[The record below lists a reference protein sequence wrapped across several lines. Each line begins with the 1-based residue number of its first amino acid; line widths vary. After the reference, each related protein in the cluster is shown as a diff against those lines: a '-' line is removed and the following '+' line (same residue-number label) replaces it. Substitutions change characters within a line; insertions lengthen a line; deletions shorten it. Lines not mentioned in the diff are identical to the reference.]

1 MESGKY
7 RNESIKTRVRPIKKL
22 CIIEN
27 NDFPR
32 LIEIIRIYSK
42 EICGI
47 LNLIL
52 INDATLFSSN
62 ILEFIKSHD
71 PDIIINYSSCV
82 NEKLMEKFDIKVLN
96 GNSKDFSLEYLSYSI
111 SHLSNELDPYA
122 PLRKGNAN
130 LIFTNIDENPNIEK
144 MFFYLNFGMIDQNLA
159 DGLKDTIFKDIRII
173 SIDSLDTPFMQILN
187 HENNLLHQTIF
198 LYWPNTYQSIFEIDY
213 NPNKY
218 FDVNFPTAILSGST
232 DINAMIYF
240 WNERASYPYCKLAW
254 IPLES
259 LDDYSTVIKEFK
271 YYCLFS
277 DNGQSDVHARIYK
290 ENPSIK
296 EINNSKYYFNSRSDE
311 WRLLEHLENVTII
324 DNRFRI
330 RHPSEKMF
338 SKEGLNGPLVMEV
351 SGLEELVLPKSL
363 ALGELFRKT
372 SNKHEQHNFSRV
384 SRERL
389 VYTFQSFEL
398 YKNLPYIDEIK
409 IPDSRTIFRTT
420 FKENKLDLAETKNTS
435 LANQVV
441 NLVGGPHYLN
451 LFSDEDIYDFLT
463 TLAPKRIKRIIEEIT
478 RGFRKTN

>member
-159 DGLKDTIFKDIRII
+159 DGLKDTIFKDITHLR
-173 SIDSLDTPFMQILN
+173 QI
-187 HENNLLHQTIF
+187 
-198 LYWPNTYQSIFEIDY
+198 PN
-213 NPNKY
+213 
-218 FDVNFPTAILSGST
+218 
-232 DINAMIYF
+232 
-240 WNERASYPYCKLAW
+240 
-254 IPLES
+254 
-259 LDDYSTVIKEFK
+259 
-271 YYCLFS
+271 
-277 DNGQSDVHARIYK
+277 
-290 ENPSIK
+290 
-296 EINNSKYYFNSRSDE
+296 
-311 WRLLEHLENVTII
+311 
-324 DNRFRI
+324 
-330 RHPSEKMF
+330 
-338 SKEGLNGPLVMEV
+338 
-351 SGLEELVLPKSL
+351 
-363 ALGELFRKT
+363 
-372 SNKHEQHNFSRV
+372 
-384 SRERL
+384 
-389 VYTFQSFEL
+389 
-398 YKNLPYIDEIK
+398 
-409 IPDSRTIFRTT
+409 
-420 FKENKLDLAETKNTS
+420 
-435 LANQVV
+435 
-441 NLVGGPHYLN
+441 
-451 LFSDEDIYDFLT
+451 
-463 TLAPKRIKRIIEEIT
+463 
-478 RGFRKTN
+478 